1 LRLVQPLVPRLV
13 QASKWE
19 RELAQ
24 AVEVRL
30 LLAQMARQRK
40 KNSHHR

>member
-1 LRLVQPLVPRLV
+1 LQLVQPLV
-13 QASKWE
+13 QAS
-19 RELAQ
+19 ELAQ